1 MGVRDRTAALTEV
14 PFVGGNLSNATR
26 VNDTVRRVTGP
37 WTPAVHAVL
46 RHLEAR
52 GFDGACRVR
61 GIDDRGREI
70 LGYIDGDAPTGWP
83 DPYPAWVWTAATLES
98 AARLLRRYHDA
109 IADFVPSADAAWR
122 QPAGPPPHE
131 LICHNDVGPFNT
143 VFRGERAVAMIDWD
157 QVAPGSRAWDLAI
170 AVWRWAPV
178 TATPSGEVRGT
189 QGERIRRFCA
199 AYGFPDVAAVVDL
212 LPARMR
218 HGYEFV
224 RERAAA
230 GEPGYVKIWSFTG
243 GLGYVLRDAE
253 HAERDRDS
261 LLLG

>member
-1 MGVRDRTAALTEV
+1 VTEV

-26 VNDTVRRVTGP
+26 VGGTVRRMTGP

-46 RHLEAR
+46 GHLEAR
-52 GFDGACRVR
+52 GFDGAPRVL
-61 GIDDRGREI
+61 GIDERGREI
-70 LGYIDGDAPTGWP
+70 LAYIEGEAPTGWP
-83 DPYPAWVWTAATLES
+83 DPYPSWVWSHETLES

-109 IADFVPSADAAWR
+109 VADLVPPSGAAWR
-122 QPAGPPPHE
+122 HPAGPPPHE

-143 VFRGERAVAMIDWD
+143 VFRGERAVAMIDCD
-157 QVAPGSRAWDLAI
+157 QLAPGSRAWDLAI

-178 TATPSGEVRGT
+178 TATPSGQVPGT

-199 AYGFPDVAAVVDL
+199 AYGFADVAQVVDL

-218 HGYEFV
+218 QGYEYA

-230 GEPGYVKIWSFTG
+230 GEPGFVKIWEFSD
-243 GLGYVLRDAE
+243 GLAHVLRDLE
-253 HAERDRDS
+253 HAERDREA
-261 LLLG
+261 LLGG